1 MKRSASA
8 VWEGGLEDGRG
19 SLSSESGV
27 LDSSPY
33 SFGTR
38 FEEEKGT
45 NPEELLAAAHAG
57 CYSMALSLVLG
68 ESGITP
74 QRIETRA
81 DVTIAPDGEGFSITG
96 VHLDTHIRVPGADK
110 SQVETAAEQAK
121 VGCPVSKLFT
131 AEISLAVQVET

>member
-1 MKRSASA
+1 L
-8 VWEGGLEDGRG
+8 GGVAE
-19 SLSSESGV
+19 V
-27 LDSSPY
+27 LLH
-33 SFGTR
+33 R
-38 FEEEKGT
+38 FT
-45 NPEELLAAAHAG
+45 DLLAGVEDVVGYEAPGYRSTGQTLDLRAG
-57 CYSMALSLVLG
+57 A
-68 ESGITP
+68 
-74 QRIETRA
+74 ETRA